1 MGKTFS
7 IGLASVVAGALS
19 LLATEAWAAGN
30 PSEPCLAYGLTRA
43 EAQELDFTSPRF
55 SFRSLP
61 DVIWASYR
69 QKAPLQRDPAGDFSL
84 AAWAKESVAR
94 KAGAKLGGRS
104 GVQREQRYQ
113 AEVFRAASC
122 AELIFGA
129 PVWIRPRYSITQWIP
144 NQRDS
149 ELVASLEVSEV
160 VRKQLA
166 LELQTGE
173 LSFHTDA
180 QPIRVPE
187 FSAMLEQVIREEVAQ
202 GGPLPTVGE
211 VHKWDPRTFRQQ
223 DGRFF
228 PVLRFSK
235 LLVALA
241 RGETGRYMK
250 AGIEDDL
257 QDFLVSQPEQSVT
270 HPELFRQAYRL
281 ARGNVYTAVL
291 GIESLLSRHWRDP
304 QRERID
310 FIRALEPYVNSFGRN
325 ADNFGTWYHFYGV
338 LLLGYAEGG
347 AWTRK
352 IGEIEALGSHVLSPN
367 VDKTQKRW
375 VNRLGGDV
383 GSRLMRSVKSGT
395 WSSVASDPSLLKRES
410 YLNRDSEIRERVM
423 SRALEIEA
431 ELGP

>member
-1 MGKTFS
+1 VGKFFS
-7 IGLASVVAGALS
+7 SGLVGVVVGTLS
-19 LLATEAWAAGN
+19 LYAPGASAA
-30 PSEPCLAYGLTRA
+30 SEPCLAYGLTRG
-43 EAQELDFTSPRF
+43 EAQALDFTSPQF

-61 DVIWASYR
+61 DAIWASYR

-94 KAGAKLGGRS
+94 KAGSKLGGRA

-113 AEVFRAASC
+113 AEVSRAAPC

-129 PVWIRPRYSITQWIP
+129 SVWIRPRYSITQWIP

-211 VHKWDPRTFRQQ
+211 VHKWDSRTFRQQ

-257 QDFLVSQPEQSVT
+257 QAFLVSQPEQSVT

-281 ARGNVYTAVL
+281 AGGDVYTSVL

-304 QRERID
+304 QREQID
-310 FIRALEPYVNSFGRN
+310 FVRALEPYVNSFGRN

-410 YLNRDSEIRERVM
+410 YLNRDSEIRGRVM
-423 SRALEIEA
+423 IRALEIEA